1 MTIYQPSSYRS
12 AQPTGFRQ
20 AIAHVCTRPW
30 LTLATLIS
38 IDFLCLSIAGAT
50 SVLTRLLFDGQFSL
64 SLYWR
69 LWPLIGIF
77 IVAYAMANLYPGIA
91 MSPVEE
97 LRRLILTTTLLYLL
111 LGSAIFLF
119 REVAIYSR
127 AAFLMAWLLSMLLV
141 VIGRYS
147 IRSLCARQTWW
158 GYPVIVMG
166 AGQTGEMVIRTL
178 QHQPSLGL
186 KPIAVL
192 DDDPKKHGTLLGVPV
207 VGDLSMGSKLARDFR
222 IPYAIVAMPGVA
234 PYRLSQVLER
244 YGRTFPHLMIIP
256 DLFGMASLWVAAK
269 DLGGVL
275 GLEVRQQLFLPGPRL
290 LKAILDK
297 GLVLLIGMLALPL
310 IALIS
315 LLIAFDSPGPIFYRQ
330 IRIGKDG
337 KLFKAWKFRSM
348 VIDADMA
355 LARYLETHSEL
366 QASWKKDHK
375 LKQDPR
381 ITRVG
386 KLLRQT
392 SLDELPQLWNVLC
405 GEMSMVGPR
414 PIVADEVWRY
424 GDKFDLYLQVLPGL
438 TGLWQVSGRNNVTY
452 DERVNF
458 DAYYVRNWSVW
469 LDIYI
474 LIRTIKVV
482 LAGDGAY

>member
-1 MTIYQPSSYRS
+1 MTIYQPPFYRS
-12 AQPTGFRQ
+12 KSAGLRA
-20 AIAHVCTRPW
+20 AIAHVRTRPW
-30 LTLATLIS
+30 LTLVTLIT
-38 IDFLCLSIAGAT
+38 IDFLCLSAAGAL
-50 SVLTRLLFDGQFSL
+50 SVWLRLAFGGQFPP

-69 LWPLIGIF
+69 LWPVGSLF
-77 IVAYAMANLYPGIA
+77 VVAYAIANLYPAIA

-97 LRRLILTTTLLYLL
+97 LRRLTLTTTLLYLM

-127 AAFLMAWLLSMLLV
+127 AAFLMAWLLSVLFV
-141 VIGRYS
+141 IIGRYGV
-147 IRSLCARQTWW
+147 RSLFARQSWW
-158 GYPVIVMG
+158 GYPVVVMG
-166 AGQTGEMVIRTL
+166 AGKTGEMVIRTL
-178 QHQPSLGL
+178 QRQPSLGL

-192 DDDPKKHGTLLGVPV
+192 DDDVAKHGTLAGVPV
-207 VGDLSMGSKLARDFR
+207 LGSLHMAPTLARSLH
-222 IPYAIVAMPGVA
+222 IPYAIVAMPGVNHA
-234 PYRLSQVLER
+234 RLSQLLGR
-244 YGRTFPHLMIIP
+244 YGRTFAHLMIIP
-256 DLFGMASLWVAAK
+256 NLFGMASLWVAAR

-290 LKAILDK
+290 VKSLLDK
-297 GLVLLIGMLALPL
+297 GLVLLIGLLCLPL
-310 IALIS
+310 IGLIS
-315 LLIAFDSPGPIFYRQ
+315 LLIWLDSSGPIFYRQ
-330 IRIGKDG
+330 TRIGRGG
-337 KLFKAWKFRSM
+337 KRFKAWKFRSM
-348 VIDADMA
+348 VVNADVALID
-355 LARYLETHSEL
+355 YLETHPEL
-366 QASWKKDHK
+366 KESWQQDHK
-375 LKQDPR
+375 LKKDPR

-386 KLLRQT
+386 KFLRQT
-392 SLDELPQLWNVLC
+392 SLDELPQLWNVLV

-414 PIVADEVWRY
+414 PIVKEEVWRY

>member
-1 MTIYQPSSYRS
+1 MTIYQPPSRSSKAASLR
-12 AQPTGFRQ
+12 A
-20 AIAHVCTRPW
+20 AIAHVRTRPW
-30 LTLATLIS
+30 LTLATLVT
-38 IDFLCLSIAGAT
+38 IDFLCLSAAGVI
-50 SVLTRLLFDGQFSL
+50 SVWLRLAFGGQFSP

-69 LWPLIGIF
+69 LWPVGGVF
-77 IVAYAMANLYPGIA
+77 ILAYALANLYPGIA

-97 LRRLILTTTLLYLL
+97 LRRLTLATTLLYLM

-127 AAFLMAWLLSMLLV
+127 AAFLMAWILSILFV
-141 VIGRYS
+141 IIGRYGV
-147 IRSLCARQTWW
+147 RSLFARQSWW
-158 GYPVIVMG
+158 GYPVVVMG
-166 AGQTGEMVIRTL
+166 AGKTGEMVIRTL
-178 QHQPSLGL
+178 QRQPSLGL

-192 DDDPKKHGTLLGVPV
+192 DDDPEKHGTLAGVPV
-207 VGDLSMGSKLARDFR
+207 LGSLPMAPVLAHQLK

-234 PYRLSQVLER
+234 HDRLSQLLER

-290 LKAILDK
+290 VKSLLDK
-297 GLVLLIGMLALPL
+297 GLVLLIGLLSLPL
-310 IALIS
+310 IGLIS
-315 LLIAFDSPGPIFYRQ
+315 LLILCDSRGPIFYRQ
-330 IRIGKDG
+330 TRIGQG
-337 KLFKAWKFRSM
+337 GQCFKAWKFRSM
-348 VIDADMA
+348 VVNADVA
-355 LARYLETHSEL
+355 LVEYLEAHPEL
-366 QASWKKDHK
+366 KASWQQDHK
-375 LKQDPR
+375 LKRDPR

-386 KLLRQT
+386 KFLRQT
-392 SLDELPQLWNVLC
+392 SLDELPQLWNVLV

-414 PIVADEVWRY
+414 PIVKEEVWRY
-424 GDKFDLYLQVLPGL
+424 GDKFELYLQVLPGL

-452 DERVNF
+452 EERVNF

-482 LAGDGAY
+482 LVGDGAY